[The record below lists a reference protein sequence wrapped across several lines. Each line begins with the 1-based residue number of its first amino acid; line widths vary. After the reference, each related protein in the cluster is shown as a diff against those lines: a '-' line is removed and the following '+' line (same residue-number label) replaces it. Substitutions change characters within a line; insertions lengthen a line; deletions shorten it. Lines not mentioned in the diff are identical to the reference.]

1 MAQIFMQMMFFVVF
15 YLSDLLS
22 DVAVFFVWEGLVLVM
37 VLVQSGIPF
46 DTCGLMTSQ
55 LWTIGTGG
63 F

>member
-1 MAQIFMQMMFFVVF
+1 MQMTFFVAF
-15 YLSDLLS
+15 LL
-22 DVAVFFVWEGLVLVM
+22 EGLAAGGASFYFLGGLVM
-37 VLVQSGIPF
+37 VRDSQGIPF